1 MFRTRLIAP
10 LLRSLLLGVAVPFP
24 LGMAAVTA
32 ASVTMVGCADENA
45 PETHIK
51 RLEDPRLAPAAVK
64 RLIQFF
70 EDAMTRDKQ
79 NREGPTVQPLLGQIV
94 EPLAKM
100 CVDGNLNERTKSQL
114 IKFLSDARDPRAE
127 PCFVHVLTDY
137 KPDTTEEDVR
147 WVARAVAAMKMEAA
161 SQPLLNVFKTIKVSR
176 PKASVIYRD
185 LNAAVLDLADKT
197 WEDELIKV
205 LERPIADRKDVA
217 TLKNEV
223 FWQVTAAEA
232 LGSMK
237 SEKAIKPLIK
247 VILSPVKA
255 DIAAT
260 AVNALIKIGKPA
272 IAPTV
277 ALLNGEDEELVQ
289 FAKEENL
296 KVAEKDSSG
305 KIPKQAQE
313 AAEKAHVMTAAII
326 LGSIGH
332 KDAQADMLKTLAET
346 KDDLTRAVIARE
358 LPKLPTNDQA
368 KTAFKEAYEKTPVSL
383 SIPPGMGGREALLEA
398 GGTFYDDELTPW
410 MVQTAMDAKGES
422 ADVEPV
428 RAASLETA
436 MKIMTKDQ
444 IDLVKGLYAVK
455 ITGADG
461 KPAELGKGYEK
472 EFKMATEL
480 LAACEDKVECYLAK
494 LADPA
499 SHEKDKQFQGIK
511 SAYMVGALG
520 GPEVREK
527 LIELMP
533 KLENAAIRF
542 VAVSV
547 IDHHSPEGSTE
558 IADKLQKIVDDA
570 EESRDQNRI
579 QSNAPFKTIIYR
591 LRARAQ

>member
-1 MFRTRLIAP
+1 MSRTRLIAP
-10 LLRSLLLGVAVPFP
+10 LLRSLLLGVAVVP
-24 LGMAAVTA
+24 AVTVA
-32 ASVTMVGCADENA
+32 TGTIVGCADEND

-79 NREGPTVQPLLGQIV
+79 NREGPTVQPLLGKIV
-94 EPLAKM
+94 EPLAKK
-100 CVDGNLNERTKSQL
+100 CVDGNLNEGTKSQL

-127 PCFVHVLTDY
+127 PCYVHVLSDY
-137 KPDTTEEDVR
+137 KPDSTEEDVR
-147 WVARAVAAMKMEAA
+147 WVARAVAAMKIPAA
-161 SQPLLNVFKTIKVSR
+161 SQPLLNVFKTIKVAR

-185 LNAAVLDLADKT
+185 INTAVLEMADKS
-197 WEDELIKV
+197 WEDELIKM
-205 LERPIADRKDVA
+205 LERPLADRKDVA
-217 TLKNEV
+217 NLKNEV

-232 LGSMK
+232 LGNMK

-247 VILSPVKA
+247 VVLSPLKA

-260 AVNALIKIGKPA
+260 AVNAIIKIGKGA
-272 IAPTV
+272 IAPSV
-277 ALLNGEDEELVQ
+277 ALLNGEDKELVD

-305 KIPKQAQE
+305 KIPKEAQE
-313 AAEKAHVMTAAII
+313 AAEKAHVMTGAII

-332 KDAQADMLKTLAET
+332 KDAQAPMIKTLAET

-358 LPKLPTNDQA
+358 LPKLPTNDEA
-368 KTAFKEAYEKTPVSL
+368 KTAFKEAYEKTPLSL
-383 SIPPGMGGREALLEA
+383 SIPPGLGGREALLEA
-398 GGTFYDDELTPW
+398 AGTFYDGELTTW
-410 MVQTAMDAKGES
+410 MMKTAMEAKGES
-422 ADVEPV
+422 SDVEPV
-428 RAASLETA
+428 RAASLETG
-436 MKIMTKDQ
+436 MKIMRKDQ
-444 IDLVKGLYAVK
+444 LDAVKELYAVK

-472 EFKMATEL
+472 EFKIATEL

-499 SHEKDKQFQGIK
+499 SQDKEKQFQGIK

-520 GPEVREK
+520 GPEVRDK

-533 KLENAAIRF
+533 KLENAAVRF

-558 IADKLQKIVDDA
+558 IADKLQKIVDEA

-579 QSNAPFKTIIYR
+579 SANAPFKTIIYR

>member
-10 LLRSLLLGVAVPFP
+10 LLRSLLLGAVVVP
-24 LGMAAVTA
+24 AVTVA
-32 ASVTMVGCADENA
+32 AGTIVGCADENDPA
-45 PETHIK
+45 THIK

-79 NREGPTVQPLLGQIV
+79 DREGPTVQPLLAQIV

-100 CVDGNLNERTKSQL
+100 CAEGNLNERTKSQL
-114 IKFLSDARDPRAE
+114 IKFLSDARDARAE
-127 PCFVHVLTDY
+127 PCFVHVLTEY
-137 KPDTTEEDVR
+137 KPDSTEEDVR
-147 WVARAVAAMKMEAA
+147 WVARAVGAMKMQGAG
-161 SQPLLNVFKTIKVSR
+161 QPLLNVFKTIKVSR
-176 PKASVIYRD
+176 PKASVIYKD
-185 LNAAVLDLADKT
+185 LNEAVLLLADKS
-197 WEDELIKV
+197 WEDELIKI

-217 TLKNEV
+217 SLKNEV

-232 LGSMK
+232 LGNMG

-247 VILSPVKA
+247 VVVSPVKA

-260 AVNALIKIGKPA
+260 AVNAIIKIGKGA

-277 ALLNGEDEELVQ
+277 ALLNGEDKELMD
-289 FAKEENL
+289 FAREENL

-305 KIPKQAQE
+305 KIPKAAQD
-313 AAEKAHVMTAAII
+313 AAEKAHVMAAAII
-326 LGSIGH
+326 LGNIGH
-332 KDAQADMLKTLAET
+332 KDAQAPMLKTLAET

-358 LPKLPTNDQA
+358 LPKLPVNDEA
-368 KTAFKEAYEKTPVSL
+368 KTAFKDAYEKTPLSL
-383 SIPPGMGGREALLEA
+383 SIPPGLGARESLLEA
-398 GGTFYDDELTPW
+398 GGTFYDNSLTSY
-410 MVQTAMDAKGES
+410 MVKTAMDAKGES

-436 MKIMTKDQ
+436 MKIMTKEQ
-444 IDLVKGLYAVK
+444 IEEVKTLYAVK

-472 EFKMATEL
+472 EFKIATEL

-499 SHEKDKQFQGIK
+499 SQEKEKQFQGIK
-511 SAYMVGALG
+511 AAYMVGSLG
-520 GPEVREK
+520 GPEVRDK

-533 KLENAAIRF
+533 KLENAAVRF
-542 VAVSV
+542 VSVSV
-547 IDHHSPEGSTE
+547 IDHHSPNGDVA
-558 IADKLQKIVDDA
+558 IADKLQKIVDEG

-579 QSNAPFKTIIYR
+579 QANAPFKTIIYR